1 MERSH
6 AQAVMDDLH
15 DALGR
20 RLAVS
25 SLAPC
30 PVEFTAALVN
40 LCSTQS
46 CGKCTPCR
54 VGLSALSDLLADVLE
69 GRADESTLNLIE
81 RTARTIYLSSDCAIG
96 YEAGAMALT
105 AIRGFRD
112 DFEHHIR
119 EHSCGFD
126 REARVP
132 CVSGCP
138 AHVDIPGYISLVEA
152 GRYADAVKVIRK
164 NNPLPLV
171 CGLVCEHPCEMHCR
185 RGMVDDPM
193 NLLALTR
200 FAVEHSDLNDYKPSV
215 ADTTGKRIA
224 VIGGGPAGLS
234 CAYYLAVMGHKV
246 TIFEQRHHLGGM
258 LRYGIPS
265 YRLPRERLQAEIDWI
280 LSAGIDVE
288 LDHSVNGEELARLRD
303 EFDAVYLAIGAHS
316 DKKLGLPGEEAP
328 GVESAVKMLRAIGDD
343 ELPDMSGQ
351 RVCVVEVEGC
361 DQLVAACNNYVLDGM
376 VVHTNSPKAR
386 EARRTN
392 VQLLLSQH
400 DSRCTSCVRS
410 GNCNLQT
417 IANDLGI
424 FYLPYE
430 QHLAREGWD
439 FDFPIIRDNDKCI
452 KCMRCIKV
460 CESVQGLGIWDLT
473 NRATHTAVGTRGR
486 APIGKTDCVACGQ
499 CITHCPTGALRERDD
514 TETVFDALANP
525 DKIVLV
531 QIAPAVRSAWG
542 EELGI
547 SREEATVE
555 RLACALRRVGFE
567 YVFDTDFSADLTIME
582 EGSELLER
590 LGAAAKG
597 EGDSRGWPMFTSCCP
612 GWVRFV
618 KARYP
623 EFVDS
628 LSTSKSPQQMFGA
641 IAKTYYAKVL
651 GVEPERLFVVS
662 VMPCTAKQAECA
674 LPSMVGEDGTP
685 DVDVALTVRE
695 MVRMIRAS
703 HVSVDTLVE
712 EPLDTPLGFG
722 TGAGVIFGATG
733 GVMEAAVRSAY
744 YLVTGKNPD
753 ADFFTDVRGLDGWKE
768 AVAGI
773 DGTKVRVAVA
783 HGLGNAARACHDLNE
798 VIAHA
803 AVANRVE
810 QTGGVA

>member
-1 MERSH
+1 MVEPNKTTVSDNTENGAHNMVRLIIDNCEVVVPEH
-6 AQAVMDDLH
+6 TTIL
-15 DALGR
+15 DA
-20 RLAVS
+20 A
-25 SLAPC
+25 
-30 PVEFTAALVN
+30 
-40 LCSTQS
+40 
-46 CGKCTPCR
+46 K
-54 VGLSALSDLLADVLE
+54 
-69 GRADESTLNLIE
+69 
-81 RTARTIYLSSDCAIG
+81 
-96 YEAGAMALT
+96 
-105 AIRGFRD
+105 
-112 DFEHHIR
+112 
-119 EHSCGFD
+119 
-126 REARVP
+126 
-132 CVSGCP
+132 
-138 AHVDIPGYISLVEA
+138 
-152 GRYADAVKVIRK
+152 
-164 NNPLPLV
+164 
-171 CGLVCEHPCEMHCR
+171 
-185 RGMVDDPM
+185 
-193 NLLALTR
+193 
-200 FAVEHSDLNDYKPSV
+200 
-215 ADTTGKRIA
+215 
-224 VIGGGPAGLS
+224 
-234 CAYYLAVMGHKV
+234 
-246 TIFEQRHHLGGM
+246 
-258 LRYGIPS
+258 
-265 YRLPRERLQAEIDWI
+265 
-280 LSAGIDVE
+280 SAGIQIPT
-288 LDHSVNGEELARLRD
+288 LCYLRD
-303 EFDAVYLAIGAHS
+303 LNEIG
-316 DKKLGLPGEEAP
+316 GC
-328 GVESAVKMLRAIGDD
+328 
-343 ELPDMSGQ
+343 

-400 DSRCTSCVRS
+400 DSQCTSCVRS

-424 FYLPYE
+424 FYLPY
-430 QHLAREGWD
+430 QRHLAGEGWD
-439 FDFPIIRDNDKCI
+439 FDFPIIRENDKCI

-662 VMPCTAKQAECA
+662 VMPCTAKKMEAARPEFIH
-674 LPSMVGEDGTP
+674 DGRP
-685 DVDVALTVRE
+685 DVDLVLTTRE
-695 MVRMIRAS
+695 VIDMMQETGIQ
-703 HVSVDTLVE
+703 
-712 EPLDTPLGFG
+712 LGELELESPDLPFG
-722 TGAGVIFGATG
+722 LGSG
-733 GVMEAAVRSAY
+733 AAVIY
-744 YLVTGKNPD
+744 
-753 ADFFTDVRGLDGWKE
+753 
-768 AVAGI
+768 
-773 DGTKVRVAVA
+773 GTS
-783 HGLGNAARACHDLNE
+783 
-798 VIAHA
+798 
-803 AVANRVE
+803 
-810 QTGGVA
+810 GGVAEAVVRHCLPDKSKNALREISILGLRGDAPIKEASVTIGDTELKLAVVNGLANAKKLLKEIDEGKKFYHLIEVMTCQGGCVGGAGQPYGLKKSKEKRGDGLHLSDNAAMFKRAERNPVVAQMMAEYGEERCHELLHVSYTSK